1 MSYGI
6 AIDCAVNVSA
16 TSSGACSDF
25 FAPNKSLLEF
35 KLKKSLSDWQSA
47 ELAAANRLSNNQKRN
62 IDLILESGWHQQKI
76 IGEILDRAL
85 IQRGRY

>member
-1 MSYGI
+1 MLIGTDES
-6 AIDCAVNVSA
+6 
-16 TSSGACSDF
+16 
-25 FAPNKSLLEF
+25 PRQQLEF
-35 KLKKSLSDWQSA
+35 KLKKSLYDWQSA
-47 ELAAANRLSNNQKRN
+47 ELAAANRLWNNQKRN